1 MKLPHAL
8 VWVVSA
14 NVWWVLL
21 LSYIYGALVR
31 RRRRWYADHPSARRR
46 LTCPVISVGNLT
58 VGGSGKTPVVAYL
71 ARLLLE
77 LGERPAI
84 LSRGYGR
91 KMTSDDVVVVGDGK
105 RIHADLLKSGDEPL
119 MLARALPGIAV
130 LVARERYLAGRFAE
144 DQLACTVHLLDDGF
158 QHLMLERDLDL
169 LLISQNDLENSS
181 LLPRGSLRE
190 PLEAASAADAVI
202 VTGTS
207 ELILDDVVRRFDVE
221 RGFLARWHQGDA
233 RVVGQ
238 VDQVISAKSDM
249 SVMAFAGIAR
259 PERFFDGLRAAGWSL
274 QQTITFR
281 DHYQYT
287 ESDINKL
294 RQQVRDSSIDLVLT
308 TEKDLV
314 RLLDFTP
321 LSLPLAWVPLTV
333 SLNPENDF
341 RTWLVQRLCSVRESG
356 DRST

>member
-1 MKLPHAL
+1 MRLPHAL
-8 VWVVSA
+8 VRVVSA
-14 NVWWVLL
+14 NVWWVFL

-31 RRRRWYADHPSARRR
+31 RRRRWYSDHPSARRR

-91 KMTSDDVVVVGDGK
+91 KRTSDDVVVVGDGK
-105 RIHADLLKSGDEPL
+105 RIHANLLKSGDEPL
-119 MLARALPGIAV
+119 MLARALPGVAV

-144 DQLACTVHLLDDGF
+144 DHLACTVHLLDDGF

-169 LLISQNDLENSS
+169 LLISQNDLENAS

-190 PLEAASAADAVI
+190 PLEATSAADAVI

-207 ELILDDVVRRFDVE
+207 ESILDDVVRRFDVD

-238 VDQVISAKSDM
+238 VDQVISAKPDM

-281 DHYQYT
+281 DHYHYT

-294 RQQVRDSSIDLVLT
+294 RQQVRDSGIDLVLT

-321 LSLPLAWVPLTV
+321 LAFPLAWVPLSV
-333 SLNPENDF
+333 SLKPENDF
-341 RTWLVQRLCSVRESG
+341 RTWLVQRLCSSRESEDCG
-356 DRST
+356 T

>member
-1 MKLPHAL
+1 
-8 VWVVSA
+8 
-14 NVWWVLL
+14 
-21 LSYIYGALVR
+21 
-31 RRRRWYADHPSARRR
+31 
-46 LTCPVISVGNLT
+46 

-91 KMTSDDVVVVGDGK
+91 KRTSDDVVVVGDGK

-119 MLARALPGIAV
+119 MLARALPGVAV

-169 LLISQNDLENSS
+169 LLISQNDLENAS

-207 ELILDDVVRRFDVE
+207 ELILDDVVRRFDVK
-221 RGFLARWHQGDA
+221 RGFLAQWHQGDA

-238 VDQVISAKSDM
+238 VDQLISAKPDM
-249 SVMAFAGIAR
+249 PVMAFAGIAR

-294 RQQVRDSSIDLVLT
+294 RQQVRDSGIDLVLT